1 MAQPRLGNLYPSD
14 RLWDDLTTPTEH
26 PSDSPRSLLFA
37 VYGVIIGLALLLR
50 VVSAG
55 WFTTIQ
61 GILSLF
67 LFNSFVGSLCLGL
80 FLNYLLLPIR
90 KLQLAGVL
98 LAGLLFEA
106 ILGSYR
112 LALVDRVLLVLMFG
126 VGLGA
131 SSLIFGLIPRV
142 LKGGGAVA
150 QRHLQSPVLMLC
162 SYFVGHF
169 TVGLVAQLGSMVY
182 DLYAFEVDLAYG
194 WAAAFKIRHWLNGH
208 PPMGTLSNFIYGAL
222 ALAMVASQL
231 SFLRRPFKYHLDPT
245 LCFVL
250 LGTAGGTFYFVCP
263 MVGPEEFF
271 SKAFPAVVPPSGL
284 LQAMPFLNLD
294 TPRSCIPSL
303 HVAWAL
309 SCWWVN
315 WRAHVALR
323 WGLGVFFV
331 LTVPA
336 ALSTGHY
343 LIDAVTAF
351 PLTMGVHSFL
361 CWMIE
366 VMRPRKSP
374 RLIRMSAL
382 AALSGLIV
390 CTLSVMA
397 LRWFPEFYLSNRL
410 LLWLWTLFCIGG
422 SWWIEASIRRMSMQ
436 RLGESLDSKML

>member
-1 MAQPRLGNLYPSD
+1 
-14 RLWDDLTTPTEH
+14 
-26 PSDSPRSLLFA
+26 
-37 VYGVIIGLALLLR
+37 LR

-55 WFTTIQ
+55 WFFTIQ

-67 LFNSFVGSLCLGL
+67 LYNSFVGSLCLGL

-90 KLQLAGVL
+90 KVQLTGVVVV
-98 LAGLLFEA
+98 GLVFEVM
-106 ILGSYR
+106 LGNFR
-112 LALVDRVLLVLMFG
+112 LAQVDRVLLLLMFG
-126 VGLGA
+126 VGLGGSA
-131 SSLIFGLIPRV
+131 LFLGLIPRA
-142 LKGGGAVA
+142 LRGGGSLV

-169 TVGLVAQLGSMVY
+169 TVGLVAQLSQMVY
-182 DLYAFEVDLAYG
+182 DLYAFQIDLEYG
-194 WAAAFKIRHWLNGH
+194 WPAAFQIRLWLVRH
-208 PPMGTLSNFIYGAL
+208 PHLHTLSNVIYGAL

-250 LGTAGGTFYFVCP
+250 LGTAGGSFYFMCP

-271 SKAFPAVVPPSGL
+271 SKAFPVVVPHLSS
-284 LQAMPFLNLD
+284 LQAVPFANLD
-294 TPRSCIPSL
+294 IPRSCIPSL

-366 VMRPRKSP
+366 VMHPRKSP

-410 LLWLWTLFCIGG
+410 LLWLWTLFCIVG
-422 SWWIEASIRRMSMQ
+422 SWWVEGSIRRMSMQ